1 VSGHDRDEPAGFC
14 RVRVRWPTDDRG
26 FDGRGEERLS
36 AALATPGYAPRCR
49 DAPTARTRVDAD
61 DYDDAEVGGD
71 EYRREELGDFLAA
84 GAWEEAFAAW
94 RAETDVT
101 ETEFAIVRDLELLTQ
116 FDFFWDDFADRVGY
130 HAPGLPEDWKERDLH
145 PDLDSWRRVSS
156 INAGLTELGQTVCD
170 VLKSEYI
177 DWEADYDAPDDL
189 PDF

>member
-1 VSGHDRDEPAGFC
+1 MSLDVETP
-14 RVRVRWPTDDRG
+14 PPP
-26 FDGRGEERLS
+26 E
-36 AALATPGYAPRCR
+36 LATG
-49 DAPTARTRVDAD
+49 VDAD
-61 DYDDAEVGGD
+61 AYDDADVGGD
-71 EYRREELGDFLAA
+71 EYRREELAGFLAE
-84 GAWEEAFAAW
+84 GAWEEAFTAW

-101 ETEFAIVRDLELLTQ
+101 ETEFAIVRDLDLLAR

-145 PDLDSWRRVSS
+145 PDLDSWQRVSS